1 MKKVILMTILSL
13 SAIVA
18 SAQISFTTR
27 AGVNVS
33 GIENSDSQMKIG
45 WKVGAGADYAFS
57 KLFSVRPML
66 YYTTKG
72 CSYGKNN
79 LGFSADKVF
88 KLNYLEL
95 PLLASFHFG
104 LGTNI
109 SLVANVGPY
118 VGYRINKSP
127 SFSGLDYKKF
137 DTGGCAGLDFVYKKM
152 VIGVEAQYGTSTLAK
167 SITGSLHNINY
178 SLVLGYN
185 F

>member
-1 MKKVILMTILSL
+1 MKKVILVAILLL
-13 SAIVA
+13 STVAA
-18 SAQISFTTR
+18 SAQLSFTAR

-33 GIENSDSQMKIG
+33 GIENADSQMKIG
-45 WKVGAGADYAFS
+45 WKAGAGVDYAFS

-72 CSYGKNN
+72 CSYGDNS
-79 LGFSADKVF
+79 LGFSADEVF

-104 LGTNI
+104 LGKDM
-109 SLVANVGPY
+109 SLVASVGPY
-118 VGYRINKSP
+118 LAYRVNKVP
-127 SFSGLDYKKF
+127 STEFDYKKL
-137 DTGGCAGLDFVYKKM
+137 DTGGCVGLDFVYKKI
-152 VIGVEAQYGTSTLAK
+152 VIGVEGQYGTSTLAK
-167 SITGSLHNINY
+167 TMDGSLHNINY